1 LSPLRWQP
9 KEQDCYAN
17 QMLKRIFVGISAILL
32 AGVVLAQAYRWVDAD
47 GVVHFSDKPGP
58 GAERIELPSSDT
70 NAVQRRPVTPST
82 RSSTPSPEPV
92 SNQAAF
98 SYESVAVASPAA
110 EETLWN
116 IAPNLNV
123 SVDLQPGLQPGHQI
137 RVFFDGEPRGTFRST
152 SFQLDEVWRGAHN
165 IQVEVLDQ
173 GGNMM
178 TRSQPNR
185 FYVQQTRAN

>member
-1 LSPLRWQP
+1 
-9 KEQDCYAN
+9 
-17 QMLKRIFVGISAILL
+17 MLKRIFVGLSAILL
-32 AGVVLAQAYRWVDAD
+32 AGVVLAQAYRWVDED

-70 NAVQRRPVTPST
+70 NVVRRRPVTQST
-82 RSSTPSPEPV
+82 RSSTPSAEPV
-92 SNQAAF
+92 PNPVAF
-98 SYESVAVASPAA
+98 SYESIAFASPAA

-116 IAPNLNV
+116 IAPILNV

-152 SFQLDEVWRGAHN
+152 SFEIDEVWRGAHN